1 MTSLKVIPTI
11 LAMQKLDKAIICLSL
26 LTLSGCNFAPTKTD
40 SVSTSSTAKQHLG
53 SVPSIA
59 VNTKKQAINV
69 EDKLDK
75 QVARSQHYDD
85 LWVLIQDRL
94 ELESH
99 INKRSVE
106 QKIAWFARNQ
116 KYLDRVADRAEP
128 YLYHIIQKLEER
140 NMPLDIALLP
150 IVESAYQPFAYSHA
164 HASGIWQFISST
176 GKRFGLKQNWWY
188 DGRRDIVAATDAAL
202 DYLENLHKRFNGNWF
217 HALAA
222 YNSGEGNVERAIRR
236 NKKAGKPTDFWSLKL
251 PRETRNY
258 VPNLL
263 AISQVLKHSDKYK
276 VKFKSIANKPYFEKI
291 DIGSQI
297 DLATV
302 SKLSGLS
309 IDEVYTLNPG
319 FNRWATDP
327 KGPHRIL
334 VPVDKANSFKQKL
347 AALPKSQRI
356 KWKKHKIREG
366 ESLGVIANRYLTS
379 VSALK
384 EINRLKSSRIRAGHS
399 LLIPTAKESTKYYSL
414 SADSRKF
421 KGLKTTGDGK
431 RYIYSVKRGDN
442 LWDIGRHYGIS
453 VSQLTR
459 WNGISKKSILRPGQK
474 LTVWV
479 KNENYSAKKSAI
491 VKTALQ
497 KPKLDGNSYI
507 VKQGDSLWLIAR
519 KFDIHVKDLLKWNN
533 LKKGKH
539 LQPGQ
544 SLIVQQ
550 TVSGA

>member
-1 MTSLKVIPTI
+1 MHMTR
-11 LAMQKLDKAIICLSL
+11 KAIICFVPLVI
-26 LTLSGCNFAPTKTD
+26 SGCNLTSTRPAQVEATPT
-40 SVSTSSTAKQHLG
+40 VEHQQLALSSQLSKPTPGIDVADDLNKVAKQENYADIWPLLRD
-53 SVPSIA
+53 S
-59 VNTKKQAINV
+59 
-69 EDKLDK
+69 
-75 QVARSQHYDD
+75 
-85 LWVLIQDRL
+85 L
-94 ELESH
+94 ELDRH
-99 INKRSVE
+99 TNKRSVK

-116 KYLDRVADRAEP
+116 EYINRVAERAEP
-128 YLYHIIQKLEER
+128 YLYHIITKLKER

-150 IVESAYQPFAYSHA
+150 VVESAYQPFAYSPA
-164 HASGIWQFISST
+164 RASGIWQFIPAT

-222 YNSGEGNVERAIRR
+222 YNSGEGNVERAIRK
-236 NKKAGKPTDFWSLKL
+236 NKAKGKKTDFWSLRL

-258 VPNLL
+258 VPSLL
-263 AISQVLKHSDKYK
+263 AIAEVLKHSDKHK
-276 VKFKSIANKPYFEKI
+276 IKFKTIANKPYFESI

-297 DLATV
+297 DLSTV

-334 VPVDKANSFKQKL
+334 MPVAKAADFKQKI
-347 AALPKSQRI
+347 AALPKSERI
-356 KWKKHKIREG
+356 KWQKHVIRKG

-384 EINRLKSSRIRAGHS
+384 EVNRLKSSRIRAGRS
-399 LLIPTAKESTKYYSL
+399 LLIPTAKESKKYYSL
-414 SADSRKF
+414 SADARKF

-459 WNGISKKSILRPGQK
+459 WNGISKRSLLRPGQK

-479 KNENYSAKKSAI
+479 KDDENNNKATLIKTVAKDTSTKAG
-491 VKTALQ
+491 A
-497 KPKLDGNSYI
+497 YI
-507 VKQGDSLWLIAR
+507 VQQGDSLWLIAR

-533 LKKGKH
+533 LKKSKH

-550 TVSGA
+550 TIAGA

>member
-1 MTSLKVIPTI
+1 MIR
-11 LAMQKLDKAIICLSL
+11 KAIICFVPLII
-26 LTLSGCNFAPTKTD
+26 SGCNLTSTRPD
-40 SVSTSSTAKQHLG
+40 SVEPPTTANQQLALTSELSTPVEKPGIDVDENLQNQVAKQQEYSDAWILLKD
-53 SVPSIA
+53 SL
-59 VNTKKQAINV
+59 
-69 EDKLDK
+69 EF
-75 QVARSQHYDD
+75 
-85 LWVLIQDRL
+85 DR
-94 ELESH
+94 H
-99 INKRSVE
+99 IDKRSVKE
-106 QKIAWFARNQ
+106 KIAWFARNQ
-116 KYLDRVADRAEP
+116 EYLDRVADRATP
-128 YLYHIIQKLEER
+128 YLFHIITKLKER
-140 NMPLDIALLP
+140 DMPLDIALLP
-150 IVESAYQPFAYSHA
+150 IVESAYHPFAYSPA
-164 HASGIWQFISST
+164 RASGIWQFIPGT

-202 DYLENLHKRFNGNWF
+202 DYLEALHKQFNGNWF

-222 YNSGEGNVERAIRR
+222 YNSGEGNVARAIRK
-236 NKKAGKPTDFWSLKL
+236 NKKKGKKTDFWSLRL

-263 AISQVLKHSDKYK
+263 AVAEVLKNSDKHNI
-276 VKFKSIANKPYFEKI
+276 KFKTIPNKPYFESI
-291 DIGSQI
+291 NIGSQI
-297 DLATV
+297 DLSTV

-327 KGPHRIL
+327 NGPHRIL
-334 VPVDKANSFKQKL
+334 IPIDKAANFKQKI
-347 AALPKSQRI
+347 AALPQSERI
-356 KWKKHKIREG
+356 KWQQHKIRKG
-366 ESLGVIANRYLTS
+366 ESLSQIASRYQTS

-384 EINRLKSSRIRAGHS
+384 QINRLKRNMIREGRS
-399 LLIPTAKESTKYYSL
+399 LLIPTAKESKKYYSL
-414 SADSRKF
+414 SADARKF

-459 WNGISKKSILRPGQK
+459 WNGISKRSLLKPGQK

-479 KNENYSAKKSAI
+479 KDEENKKDTNVIPAVAKKAAA
-491 VKTALQ
+491 K
-497 KPKLDGNSYI
+497 DGSYI
-507 VKQGDSLWLIAR
+507 VQQGDSLWLIAR

-550 TVSGA
+550 TVAGA

>member
-1 MTSLKVIPTI
+1 MHMTR
-11 LAMQKLDKAIICLSL
+11 KAIICFVPLI
-26 LTLSGCNFAPTKTD
+26 LSGCNFTTTRPDPVDVPA
-40 SVSTSSTAKQHLG
+40 TSNHQKLVASEKIANLDGKSGINVDEHLQNQVAKQQNY
-53 SVPSIA
+53 SDA
-59 VNTKKQAINV
+59 
-69 EDKLDK
+69 
-75 QVARSQHYDD
+75 
-85 LWVLIQDRL
+85 WVLLKDNLQLDR
-94 ELESH
+94 H
-99 INKRSVE
+99 VTKNSVK
-106 QKIAWFARNQ
+106 QKIAWFAKNQ
-116 KYLDRVADRAEP
+116 EYLDRVSDRAEP
-128 YLYHIIQKLEER
+128 YLYHIITKLKER

-150 IVESAYQPFAYSHA
+150 VVESAYQPFAYSPA
-164 HASGIWQFISST
+164 RASGIWQFIPGT

-188 DGRRDIVAATDAAL
+188 DGRRDIVASTDAAL
-202 DYLENLHKRFNGNWF
+202 DYLEALHKQFNGNWF

-222 YNSGEGNVERAIRR
+222 YNSGEGNVARAIRR
-236 NKKAGKPTDFWSLKL
+236 NKKAGKSTDFWSLRL

-258 VPNLL
+258 VPSLL
-263 AISQVLKHSDKYK
+263 AVAEVLKHSDKHK
-276 VKFKSIANKPYFEKI
+276 IKFKTIANKPYFEQINI
-291 DIGSQI
+291 DSQI
-297 DLATV
+297 DLSTV

-334 VPVDKANSFKQKL
+334 IPVDKADNFKQKI
-347 AALPKSQRI
+347 AALPKSERI
-356 KWKKHKIREG
+356 KWQQHKIQQG
-366 ESLGVIANRYLTS
+366 ESLGKIASRYQTS

-399 LLIPTAKESTKYYSL
+399 LLIPTAKESKKYYSL
-414 SADSRKF
+414 SADARKF

-459 WNGISKKSILRPGQK
+459 WNGISKRSLLRPGQK

-479 KNENYSAKKSAI
+479 KDDKNRKEKASL
-491 VKTALQ
+491 VKTVA
-497 KPKLDGNSYI
+497 KSTKLDGNAYI
-507 VKQGDSLWLIAR
+507 VQQGDSLWLIAR
-519 KFDIHVKDLLKWNN
+519 KFDIHVKDILEWNN

-550 TVSGA
+550 NVTGA

>member
-1 MTSLKVIPTI
+1 MHMIR
-11 LAMQKLDKAIICLSL
+11 KAIICFVPLVI
-26 LTLSGCNFAPTKTD
+26 SGCNF
-40 SVSTSSTAKQHLG
+40 SSTRPDPVDISPTSDHNLALSSELTEPVSKGIDVADGLNKVAKQEEYSDAWLLLKDG
-53 SVPSIA
+53 
-59 VNTKKQAINV
+59 
-69 EDKLDK
+69 
-75 QVARSQHYDD
+75 
-85 LWVLIQDRL
+85 L
-94 ELESH
+94 ELERH
-99 INKRSVE
+99 TNKTSVK

-116 KYLDRVADRAEP
+116 EYIDRVADRAEP
-128 YLYHIIQKLEER
+128 YLYHIITKLKER

-150 IVESAYQPFAYSHA
+150 VVESAYQPFAYSPA
-164 HASGIWQFISST
+164 RASGIWQFIPGT

-188 DGRRDIVAATDAAL
+188 DGRRDIVASTDAAL

-222 YNSGEGNVERAIRR
+222 YNSGEGNVERAIRK
-236 NKKAGKPTDFWSLKL
+236 NKKKGKKTDFWSLRL

-258 VPNLL
+258 VPSLL
-263 AISQVLKHSDKYK
+263 AIAEILKNNEKHNI
-276 VKFKSIANKPYFEKI
+276 KFKTISNKPYFEKI

-327 KGPHRIL
+327 NGPHRIL
-334 VPVDKANSFKQKL
+334 IPVDKAADFKLKI
-347 AALPKSQRI
+347 AALPKSERI
-356 KWKKHKIREG
+356 KWQQHKIRKG
-366 ESLGVIANRYLTS
+366 ESLSQIASRYQTS

-384 EINRLKSSRIRAGHS
+384 QINRLKRNTIREGRS
-399 LLIPTAKESTKYYSL
+399 LLIPTAKESKKYYSL

-459 WNGISKKSILRPGQK
+459 WNGISKRSLLKPGQK

-479 KNENYSAKKSAI
+479 KDYEGKKQATLIKTVAKKPAI
-491 VKTALQ
+491 N
-497 KPKLDGNSYI
+497 GNAYI
-507 VKQGDSLWLIAR
+507 VQNGDSLWLIAR

-550 TVSGA
+550 AVAGA